1 MAEFKHPVHSGF
13 SRKPTALPDPHRPYW
28 ARSQVQYA
36 QDLLDYSPE
45 PIEYDV
51 DDKDYWDN
59 HFFFPEDCSWSP
71 PKGWELDENSSEEDI
86 AVGECYDHHDVD
98 DDTMIPGLPDIK
110 MLDAEAL
117 SDLLEDNLSP
127 PEITSILYVH
137 PLPTPCF
144 PSLTYIAFAVTP
156 PIFELTT
163 HSVFATNG
171 AIFAYA
177 SSLPSRQLR
186 NLSATYGAAY
196 TCYAKTASSGN
207 LTGVNPASHPSSY
220 VTAQSVSLGDVGS
233 IVFELDDLVAVVT
246 KIADKVLLAAV
257 GPSTVKDVASEDN
270 QHISSS
276 TANSNIPPDSAPE
289 GFAADPTSTSVT
301 ASTPTPT
308 AHSHSQTPT
317 NGTANGSATP
327 KPQAQTQ
334 CEYMTEAQLESQ
346 YEVDRS
352 RDLERLASL
361 NLSTPPSI
369 LLALESK
376 SAALGRFLSQK
387 LEDLESP
394 EDF

>member
-1 MAEFKHPVHSGF
+1 MAEFRHQYAGYPYKPGGF
-13 SRKPTALPDPHRPYW
+13 GDPHHRPYW
-28 ARSQVQYA
+28 ARSQVKHA
-36 QDLLDYSPE
+36 QDLLEYTTD
-45 PIEYDV
+45 PIEYEH

-71 PKGWELDENSSEEDI
+71 PKGWDLDDDNSEEDI
-86 AVGECYDHHDVD
+86 AVGECYDHSDS
-98 DDTMIPGLPDIK
+98 DTMIPGLPDIK

-127 PEITSILYVH
+127 PEITSI
-137 PLPTPCF
+137 F
-144 PSLTYIAFAVTP
+144 
-156 PIFELTT
+156 
-163 HSVFATNG
+163 VFATNG

-196 TCYAKTASSGN
+196 TCYAKNASSGN
-207 LTGVNPASHPSSY
+207 LTGVNPASDPSSY

-233 IVFELDDLVAVVT
+233 IVFEMDDLVAVVT
-246 KIADKVLLAAV
+246 RIADKVLLAAV
-257 GPSTVKDVASEDN
+257 GPSKTASAEATLADP
-270 QHISSS
+270 SL
-276 TANSNIPPDSAPE
+276 ANSNTTSSASSTTDLAQAQ
-289 GFAADPTSTSVT
+289 GTDAASTTSTSTATLTAQVPAHTHTNGAASNPTSTST
-301 ASTPTPT
+301 TPTP
-308 AHSHSQTPT
+308 
-317 NGTANGSATP
+317 SAGAGP
-327 KPQAQTQ
+327 GAGG
-334 CEYMTEAQLESQ
+334 YMTQAQLETQ

-376 SAALGRFLSQK
+376 SAALGRFLGQK

>member
-1 MAEFKHPVHSGF
+1 MAEFKRPVNSGF

-45 PIEYDV
+45 PIEYDI

-98 DDTMIPGLPDIK
+98 DTTMIPGLPDIK

-127 PEITSILYVH
+127 PEITSI
-137 PLPTPCF
+137 F
-144 PSLTYIAFAVTP
+144 
-156 PIFELTT
+156 
-163 HSVFATNG
+163 VFATNG

-220 VTAQSVSLGDVGS
+220 VTAQSVSLGNVGS
-233 IVFELDDLVAVVT
+233 IVFELDNLVAVVT
-246 KIADKVLLAAV
+246 RIADKVLLAAV
-257 GPSTVKDVASEDN
+257 GPSTVKDVSSEDN
-270 QHISSS
+270 DPISNSNPKPESAAESS
-276 TANSNIPPDSAPE
+276 TASP
-289 GFAADPTSTSVT
+289 ADPTSTSVS
-301 ASTPTPT
+301 A
-308 AHSHSQTPT
+308 AHPQSQSQT
-317 NGTANGSATP
+317 NGTTNGTSAT
-327 KPQAQTQ
+327 KTHAQ

-352 RDLERLASL
+352 QDLERLASL

>member
-1 MAEFKHPVHSGF
+1 MAEFRHQYTGF
-13 SRKPTALPDPHRPYW
+13 SFKPGGFDDPHHRPYW
-28 ARSQVQYA
+28 ARSQVKYA
-36 QDLLDYSPE
+36 QDLLDYSTD
-45 PIEYDV
+45 PIVYEH

-59 HFFFPEDCSWSP
+59 SFFFPEDCSWSP
-71 PKGWELDENSSEEDI
+71 PKGWDLDDDNSEEDL
-86 AVGECYDHHDVD
+86 AVGEYYDHSDT
-98 DDTMIPGLPDIK
+98 DTMIPGLPDIK

-127 PEITSILYVH
+127 PEITSI
-137 PLPTPCF
+137 F
-144 PSLTYIAFAVTP
+144 
-156 PIFELTT
+156 
-163 HSVFATNG
+163 VFATNG

-196 TCYAKTASSGN
+196 TCYAKNASSGN

-220 VTAQSVSLGDVGS
+220 VTAQSVSLGNVGS
-233 IVFELDDLVAVVT
+233 IVFELDDSVAVVT
-246 KIADKVLLAAV
+246 RIADKVLLAAV
-257 GPSTVKDVASEDN
+257 GPSKSATAAADVAPTDP
-270 QHISSS
+270 
-276 TANSNIPPDSAPE
+276 NSNITSSASSTTDPSQAQ
-289 GFAADPTSTSVT
+289 GTDASSTTSASTATPTAAHTNGTT
-301 ASTPTPT
+301 NALTPTPT
-308 AHSHSQTPT
+308 AT
-317 NGTANGSATP
+317 GG
-327 KPQAQTQ
+327 
-334 CEYMTEAQLESQ
+334 YMTEAQLQSQ

-376 SAALGRFLSQK
+376 SAALGRFLGQK

>member
-1 MAEFKHPVHSGF
+1 MAEFKHPVSSGF
-13 SRKPTALPDPHRPYW
+13 SRKPAALTDPHRPYW

-98 DDTMIPGLPDIK
+98 DNDDAMIPGLPDIK

-127 PEITSILYVH
+127 PEITSI
-137 PLPTPCF
+137 F
-144 PSLTYIAFAVTP
+144 
-156 PIFELTT
+156 
-163 HSVFATNG
+163 VFATNG

-177 SSLPSRQLR
+177 STLPSRQLR

-196 TCYAKTASSGN
+196 TCYAKNASSGN

-246 KIADKVLLAAV
+246 RIADKVLLAAV
-257 GPSTVKDVASEDN
+257 GPSKVKDASPEDDN
-270 QHISSS
+270 NHHISNTPTTTATLKPESAPGSSAASSVNPTGAFAS
-276 TANSNIPPDSAPE
+276 TAATSAT
-289 GFAADPTSTSVT
+289 TS
-301 ASTPTPT
+301 ASTAHPHSHS
-308 AHSHSQTPT
+308 HSHSQPPFT
-317 NGTANGSATP
+317 NGTSNGNS
-327 KPQAQTQ
+327 Q